1 MPTPHSSPT
10 SPDISLDAIRALAR
24 VPEHSIEYMRTVSGG
39 TPFTHGPYLFFSA
52 ADWLMAVAYPLQ
64 GEYSHEHFSDALDK
78 AIKQVRQQN
87 AAHGTLSPMSPIDCW
102 AVGPD
107 LPPHLRAHIR
117 DEDLC
122 YTLNAH
128 APVPAAL
135 RGPLRKAQ
143 ALLRVEESTE
153 FTPEH
158 RRLWAEFIGRVPL
171 KANVRELFAR
181 TPVALK
187 ATEQGGEGAPSLR
200 LLNAWDAEG
209 HLAACLLMDYG
220 PQEFCSYML
229 GAHSRTHYT
238 PHAADL
244 LFATMLESTRREGK
258 RYVHLGVGVNEGITR
273 FKRKWGGTALCPY
286 MLAEWQEKTQE
297 SGLARGFKNDAR
309 TLLFVMAGQSVT
321 EAETGEKLDMT
332 ALAGLSKRQIW
343 ATLPEQRPYAML
355 WQLEKN
361 GKTSWIGGS
370 AHFFC
375 YSFDHSF
382 RRLFD
387 KVDTVLFEG
396 PLDAESLAIVEK
408 EGKTP
413 NEDQRPLFDKLTAEE
428 IRVLNRVVRGPEG
441 FWPRFLNMEAKRK
454 VDVEWY
460 LKHARP
466 WSALFTMWTGFLER
480 KGWQQSV
487 DLEACT
493 LALEMGKTVIGME
506 SLEEQ
511 IASLDSVPPERV
523 VRYLQHCRQWQRMVQ
538 SNVDAYLAGDLLQ
551 LMGTSAEFPTRT
563 ERIISHRDERFRQRM
578 RPFIEAGRCAVFVGT
593 AHMLNL
599 RYMLVEDGFTV
610 TQVYPTF
617 WHRLSAKVKGKSPL
631 FDPGTAGDGGS
642 STVNMES
649 HDEPHNPASPHEPHE
664 PPHTDK
670 ERA

>member
-1 MPTPHSSPT
+1 MPSTAT
-10 SPDISLDAIRALAR
+10 STHMDAINALAR
-24 VPEHSIEYMRTVSGG
+24 VPEHSVHYMRTVSGG
-39 TPFTHGPYLFFSA
+39 EPFTQGPYLFFA
-52 ADWLMAVAYPLQ
+52 AGDWLMAIAYPLQ
-64 GEYSHEHFSDALDK
+64 GEYSHEGFAAALDK
-78 AIKQVRQQN
+78 ALARVREQRTEQSMER
-87 AAHGTLSPMSPIDCW
+87 GSRSPASIDCW

-107 LPPHLRAHIR
+107 LPPRLRPHIC
-117 DEDLC
+117 DTDTC
-122 YTLNAH
+122 YTLDAH

-135 RGPLRKAQ
+135 RGPMRKAGT
-143 ALLRVEESTE
+143 LLRVEESTE

-158 RRLWAEFIGRVPL
+158 RRLWAEFMGRVPL
-171 KANVRELFAR
+171 KSNVRELFAR
-181 TPVALK
+181 TPAAL
-187 ATEQGGEGAPSLR
+187 AAGVPGLS

-220 PQEFCSYML
+220 PKEFCSYML

-244 LFATMLESTRREGK
+244 LFAAMLENARSKGK
-258 RYVHLGVGVNEGITR
+258 RYIHLGVGVNEGITR
-273 FKRKWGGTALCPY
+273 FKRKWGGTPLCPY
-286 MLAEWQEKTQE
+286 VMAQWQEKGQ
-297 SGLARGFKNDAR
+297 SGGLREDAR
-309 TLLFVMAGQSVT
+309 TLLFVMAGQPIT
-321 EAETGEKLDMT
+321 DAGKGEKLDIA

-343 ATLPEQRPYAML
+343 DSLPEQRPYAML

-375 YSFDHSF
+375 YSFDASF

-396 PLDAESLAIVEK
+396 PLDAESLAIVEQ
-408 EGKTP
+408 EGKTVT
-413 NEDQRPLFDKLTAEE
+413 DAQRPLFDRLTAEE
-428 IRVLNRVVRGPEG
+428 IRVLRRVVRGPEG

-466 WSALFTMWTGFLER
+466 WSALFTLWTGFLER

-523 VRYLQHCRQWQRMVQ
+523 VRYFQNCRQWERMVRA
-538 SNVDAYLAGDLLQ
+538 NVDAYLAGDLLH

-599 RYMLVEDGFTV
+599 RYMLAEDGFTV

-617 WHRLSAKVKGKSPL
+617 WHRLSARVKGKNPV
-631 FDPGTAGDGGS
+631 FDPHTAADGGS
-642 STVNMES
+642 STV
-649 HDEPHNPASPHEPHE
+649 PAASGTGTGMDAP
-664 PPHTDK
+664 K
-670 ERA
+670 EHA